1 MLCALESV
9 PVEVCVSLWGNA
21 GAFFGAVLPGPLC
34 GKLFRGHLLQKHIR
48 KVSSQGN
55 SILKQYQAK
64 PAYNSFQQNTN
75 INVNLEQTHTPMHVF
90 FWDVHIFTHI
100 SLRRYIYEHT
110 CVQDILL
117 PIPTYRRIQSIF
129 LPTFTYMHFQSIFA
143 KFTYIHTQG
152 ILAT

>member
-1 MLCALESV
+1 MLCAPKLM
-9 PVEVCVSLWGNA
+9 PVEVSVSLWGSA
-21 GAFFGAVLPGPLC
+21 GAFFGGLLPWPLWW
-34 GKLFRGHLLQKHIR
+34 KLSQGHLLRKHSC
-48 KVSSQGN
+48 KVSSQRN
-55 SILKQYQAK
+55 SILKQNQAK
-64 PAYNSFQQNTN
+64 TTYNSLQHTN